1 MVVLSLRG
9 QRSFE
14 LLIFSLLVIIVCH
27 TFINLGAFCLV
38 DVKFC
43 NCTTHNNRIVGL
55 MVYLFFCFWFIIN
68 RQIYIS
74 TKILKSSIK
83 RMWIVNLLYFHC
95 GWENFFSW
103 SLWLTCERNLTAV
116 TFVIVMISTG
126 FCVGRHTLSFNLA
139 VFMEALEDNPEN
151 KISSWVSCQKYWL
164 D

>member
-43 NCTTHNNRIVGL
+43 NCTTHNNMIVGL

-95 GWENFFSW
+95 GWENVFF
-103 SLWLTCERNLTAV
+103 LI
-116 TFVIVMISTG
+116 FMIDMWTKPDCRYICHCNDINRILCRKTYSI
-126 FCVGRHTLSFNLA
+126 L
-139 VFMEALEDNPEN
+139 
-151 KISSWVSCQKYWL
+151 
-164 D
+164 

>member
-9 QRSFE
+9 QRPFE

-43 NCTTHNNRIVGL
+43 NLYTHNDMIVRL

-83 RMWIVNLLYFHC
+83 QMWFVNLLYFHC
-95 GWENFFSW
+95 GWENVFF
-103 SLWLTCERNLTAV
+103 LI
-116 TFVIVMISTG
+116 FMIDMWMKPDCRYICHCNDINRILCRKTYSI
-126 FCVGRHTLSFNLA
+126 L
-139 VFMEALEDNPEN
+139 
-151 KISSWVSCQKYWL
+151 
-164 D
+164 